1 MDFPFFHELLRIDS
15 TSGQERTVALWL
27 AERLPGLFP
36 ASNRPLLQ
44 VDEVGD
50 GTLNLLLTWGKPKIV
65 FCSHLDTVPPYIPPT
80 FPEGVFTVSGQDSSQ
95 DSFAPLG
102 MTASCHS
109 EAVEDRRKN
118 LIPGESS
125 PVIPGETPHVIP
137 DLTSPV
143 IPDLT
148 SPVIP
153 GLTSPVIPGETPP
166 VIPGLTRNLP
176 DVIAGRGSC
185 DAKGQVFAIV
195 EACKKLAEEGKS
207 DFGMLLLAGEETG
220 SWGAKAFA
228 KTGFKAEYLVVGE
241 PTDNC
246 MVSASKGTKSF
257 DLKFTGTP
265 FHSGYPQFGVSAVDL
280 FVEFV
285 NALKAKDFGVD
296 PLLGETTWNIGLVH
310 SDNPQNILSPELT
323 CRLYFRTT
331 FVSDAA
337 VTQWMAEAPDLLT
350 DGRSQ
355 PAMTEA
361 TVPGQTTSVV
371 PDLTTSVIPDQTTS
385 VIPEL
390 TTSVVPGLTS
400 SVIPGLTRNLTVT
413 PRGGD
418 TPARYWTVE
427 GLPAKSVAF
436 GSDAPHLTNFT
447 HKAICGPGSITVA
460 HRDDEHVRIADLA
473 TAVEQYL
480 ALYRAAT
487 K

>member
-1 MDFPFFHELLRIDS
+1 MARICPFVDERRMDFQFFHELLSIDS
-15 TSGQERTVALWL
+15 TSGKERKVAEWL
-27 AERLPGLFP
+27 AERLPGMFP
-36 ASNRPLLQ
+36 ASNRPLLR

-50 GTLNLLLTWGKPKIV
+50 GTLNLLLTWGEPTIV

-80 FPEGVFTVSGQDSSQ
+80 F
-95 DSFAPLG
+95 
-102 MTASCHS
+102 S
-109 EAVEDRRKN
+109 EER
-118 LIPGESS
+118 
-125 PVIPGETPHVIP
+125 
-137 DLTSPV
+137 
-143 IPDLT
+143 
-148 SPVIP
+148 
-153 GLTSPVIPGETPP
+153 
-166 VIPGLTRNLP
+166 
-176 DVIAGRGSC
+176 IAGRGSC
-185 DAKGQVFAIV
+185 DAKGQVFALV
-195 EACKKLAEEGKS
+195 EACKRLAEEGRS
-207 DFGMLLLAGEETG
+207 DFGLLLLAGEETG

-257 DLKFTGTP
+257 DLKFTGVP

-280 FVEFV
+280 FVDFV
-285 NALKAKDFGVD
+285 NALKAKDFGLD

-331 FVSDAA
+331 FVSDEA
-337 VTQWMAEAPDLLT
+337 VTRWMNEAPD
-350 DGRSQ
+350 
-355 PAMTEA
+355 
-361 TVPGQTTSVV
+361 
-371 PDLTTSVIPDQTTS
+371 
-385 VIPEL
+385 
-390 TTSVVPGLTS
+390 
-400 SVIPGLTRNLTVT
+400 VIPGLTGTLAVT

-427 GLPAKSVAF
+427 GLPAKAVAF

-460 HRDDEHVRIADLA
+460 HRDDEHVRVADLA
-473 TAVEQYL
+473 TAVDQYL